1 MTILK
6 HIINNV
12 HDKHKIKNINN
23 IPNLKNSMLTID
35 KKKLIDNIN
44 KSIIPII
51 TTNAINSTK
60 TNNVLIP
67 EFQTDTPVKYN
78 PINDYFLPKQKDT
91 LFWCLYIF
99 KYGINNYHN
108 ISNYGNTELSEKK
121 KCLDFI
127 DKNFN
132 LIKTSNFR
140 ITNINIKEIKSEL
153 ITVQT
158 STSYNVLIAFI
169 FFYKCNIYLLHNNNL
184 MYIKFTNDVNNI
196 NNIIIRDK
204 NKFRIYKINA
214 SQEDIIKLSNK
225 RYCFNHF
232 DKPIKGM
239 STYKVSELNDI
250 ANIFNINTN
259 VKKQELYDSI
269 RMKLIWDDR

>member
-1 MTILK
+1 MTILN
-6 HIINNV
+6 HLINNV
-12 HDKHKIKNINN
+12 YDKHKIKNIND

-35 KKKLIDNIN
+35 KKKLIDAVNS
-44 KSIIPII
+44 SIIPKSELE
-51 TTNAINSTK
+51 STS
-60 TNNVLIP
+60 NNVLNL
-67 EFQTDTPVKYN
+67 EFQIDTPKKYN
-78 PINDYFLPKQKDT
+78 PINDHFLPKQKDT

-99 KYGINNYHN
+99 KYGIDNYHN
-108 ISNYGNTELSEKK
+108 ISNYGTTELSEKE
-121 KCLDFI
+121 KCLKFI
-127 DKNFN
+127 DKNNN

-153 ITVQT
+153 MTVQT

-169 FFYKCNIYLLHNNNL
+169 FFYKFNIYLLHNNNL
-184 MYIKFTNDVNNI
+184 MYIKFTNDTNNI
-196 NNIIIRDK
+196 NHIIIRDK

-214 SQEDIIKLSNK
+214 SLEDINKLSKNK
-225 RYCFNHF
+225 YCFNHF

-269 RMKLIWDDR
+269 RMQLIWDDR

>member
-6 HIINNV
+6 HIISNV
-12 HDKHKIKNINN
+12 YNKHKIKNIND

-35 KKKLIDNIN
+35 KKKLIDNVN
-44 KSIIPII
+44 NSIIPIS
-51 TTNAINSTK
+51 TPNSN
-60 TNNVLIP
+60 TNNIFNL
-67 EFQTDTPVKYN
+67 EFQTDTPPIHN

-99 KYGINNYHN
+99 KYGVNNYHN
-108 ISNYGNTELSEKK
+108 ISNYGTTELSEKQ
-121 KCLDFI
+121 KCLKFI
-127 DKNFN
+127 DKNNN

-169 FFYKCNIYLLHNNNL
+169 FFYKFNIYLLHNNNL
-184 MYIKFTNDVNNI
+184 MYIKFTNDINNI
-196 NNIIIRDK
+196 NHIIIRDK
-204 NKFRIYKINA
+204 NKFRIYKMNA
-214 SQEDIIKLSNK
+214 SQEDINKLSKNK
-225 RYCFNHF
+225 YCFNHF

-259 VKKQELYDSI
+259 VKKQDLYDSI
-269 RMKLIWDDR
+269 RMQLIWDDR